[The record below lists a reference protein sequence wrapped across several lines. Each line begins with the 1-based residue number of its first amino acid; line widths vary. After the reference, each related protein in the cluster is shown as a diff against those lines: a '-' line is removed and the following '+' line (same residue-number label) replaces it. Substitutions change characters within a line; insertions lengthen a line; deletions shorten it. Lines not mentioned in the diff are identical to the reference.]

1 MILKDSQEQPERK
14 NGNHPRDFRMIES
27 RDEMIKM
34 DEKRL
39 RKRVRSSLSKGVS
52 LRATLSKIEQ
62 QETTSTEISVSH
74 RTPSLISRVTS
85 HELMGLTSRSD
96 PKNTCRCS
104 Q

>member
-62 QETTSTEISVSH
+62 QDHVD
-74 RTPSLISRVTS
+74 RNLRVTS
-85 HELMGLTSRSD
+85 DTVTNIPSHES
-96 PKNTCRCS
+96 
-104 Q
+104 